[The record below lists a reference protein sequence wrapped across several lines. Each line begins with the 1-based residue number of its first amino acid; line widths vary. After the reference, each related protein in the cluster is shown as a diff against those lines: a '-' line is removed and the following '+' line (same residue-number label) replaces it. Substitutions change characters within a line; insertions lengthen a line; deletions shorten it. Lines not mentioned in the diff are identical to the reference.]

1 MSPETSKLSQIR
13 IEELSKSYGGVAAL
27 TDVTINFSSGVIHG
41 IVGPNGA
48 GKTTLLNMLSGID
61 QPTNGRILFD
71 ETDMTDEKTHN
82 FSRRGVARTYQNVK
96 LFTGLT
102 VIENILVGFAN
113 QYKHGIFKS
122 TLFVR
127 EEIKQRL
134 KYIQEA
140 ETLLSEF
147 GLLEQRDEVADNL
160 SYGQQ
165 RRVEVARAL
174 ATRPSYLVLDEP
186 TAGMNSIE
194 SKELAGIIVQLHQKG
209 LTVIVV
215 EHNVGFVRSICQ
227 QVSCLVRGS
236 VISSGTAEEV
246 FRDAAVHQAYLGAAP
261 EERIRKLREMKKQ

>member
-113 QYKHGIFKS
+113 QY
-122 TLFVR
+122 
-127 EEIKQRL
+127 
-134 KYIQEA
+134 
-140 ETLLSEF
+140 
-147 GLLEQRDEVADNL
+147 
-160 SYGQQ
+160 
-165 RRVEVARAL
+165 
-174 ATRPSYLVLDEP
+174 
-186 TAGMNSIE
+186 
-194 SKELAGIIVQLHQKG
+194 
-209 LTVIVV
+209 
-215 EHNVGFVRSICQ
+215 
-227 QVSCLVRGS
+227 
-236 VISSGTAEEV
+236 
-246 FRDAAVHQAYLGAAP
+246 
-261 EERIRKLREMKKQ
+261 

>member
-27 TDVTINFSSGVIHG
+27 TDVTLNFSSGVIHG

-102 VIENILVGFAN
+102 VLENILVGFAN

-174 ATRPSYLVLDEP
+174 ATRPSCLVLDEP
-186 TAGMNSIE
+186 TAGMNSM
-194 SKELAGIIVQLHQKG
+194 LDLYG
-209 LTVIVV
+209 L
-215 EHNVGFVRSICQ
+215 
-227 QVSCLVRGS
+227 S
-236 VISSGTAEEV
+236 VNRCHV
-246 FRDAAVHQAYLGAAP
+246 
-261 EERIRKLREMKKQ
+261 